1 MSVYRIDSFNGVAL
15 PIYNVEQDQ
24 GGGTAETALVKTIN
38 GYADF
43 RGTRRA
49 RLTPAAYTVR
59 GIYAAGDYTERW
71 PGWKTGTADRVIPSA
86 GNRFVFLAAGTADVQ
101 EKVDALRAQIGVR
114 GNLVRFPWV
123 NQTATQTV
131 PARLMSVRH
140 TSNRRFH
147 TWLAEVEATFEAL
160 SPYWKGTARS
170 TSSAPFVVN
179 GNAPVLDAVLTVVG
193 PATAVRVIGAGIDF
207 SWAGS
212 LAAGA
217 LLVISGVQ
225 ATAAGVP
232 TTLTYAA
239 AHTAEMAI
247 ELQPGSNSL
256 SVVGGASWSLA
267 WNDSYA

>member
-59 GIYAAGDYTERW
+59 GIYAAGDYTESR

-86 GNRFVFLAAGTADVQ
+86 GNRYVFLAAGTIDVQ

-114 GNLVRFPWV
+114 GDLVRYPWAAPG
-123 NQTATQTV
+123 ATQSV

-140 TSNRRFH
+140 ATDRRFH

-160 SPYWKGTARS
+160 SPYWKGAVRTA
-170 TSSAPFVVN
+170 SSEPIVMN

-193 PATAVRVIGAGIDF
+193 PATSVRVIGTGIDF

-217 LLVISGVQ
+217 LLVIQGVQ
-225 ATAAGVP
+225 ATAAGAP

-256 SVVGGASWSLA
+256 AVVGGASWSLA